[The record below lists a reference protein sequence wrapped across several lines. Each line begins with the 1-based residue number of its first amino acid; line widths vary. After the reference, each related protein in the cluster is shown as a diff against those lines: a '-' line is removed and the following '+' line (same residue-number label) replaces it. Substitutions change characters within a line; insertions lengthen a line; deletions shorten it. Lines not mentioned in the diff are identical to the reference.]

1 MVQSSAATQEM
12 PPDIENARLYQIERK
27 RAVQLAV
34 VNQVARQSVSIL
46 DLDQLLQ
53 EAVTAIQQS
62 FDYYHAGLFLLDEIV
77 GELEM
82 RAIAGA
88 FADTA
93 PPDHRLALGEGIAG
107 WVAQT
112 GKTLLANDVSQEP
125 HYVPGILK
133 ETLTQAEL
141 CVPLKLA
148 GQVIGVLDIQS
159 TQLNAFDETDLQAM
173 ETLAEQ
179 MTIAI
184 ENARLFR
191 ETKHRF
197 EETMA
202 LYQTSL
208 DITAQ
213 LEMPELLK
221 SIVER
226 AVTLLRAE
234 AGGIYLH
241 EPERGHL
248 RWAVSYGYTEKY
260 VGITLKPGE
269 GMAGKVFQTGEPL
282 IVDDYR
288 NWEGRASV
296 YEADRP
302 FTAVLEVPL
311 KWQDRIIGVLAIN
324 AYRQNRTFN
333 QADLWLATLFANQAA
348 VAIEN
353 AHIYE
358 EERRRVTQLELIGG
372 VIQKIASILNL
383 DELLH
388 QVAHLI
394 GDTFQYYYTSILL
407 VEADTDELL
416 LKAVA
421 GPFFETLL
429 DRLRL
434 KIGQDGITGWVAQ
447 TGEPLLVNDVSREP
461 RHYSLE
467 EVKDTR
473 SELAV
478 PIKLKGEIIGVLD
491 VQSVELDAFS
501 QDDIFILQ
509 TLADQLA
516 VAIENARLYEEVH
529 AHSRYLETLQRI
541 NATLR
546 STLPLNQVLET
557 IARGAGETLNYVGSL
572 ITIPDATGERLILG
586 AVWGSR
592 FLDAAAKLTGL
603 EMASFSLPLKVKE
616 NPIAQAYLSRKLQ
629 SWSQA
634 PERIVVGVEPAISP
648 KLAPVIERAMGA
660 RLAACVP
667 LLVGE
672 KVMGVLVV
680 FSPQGQLLE
689 EERAMLLGLAD
700 QAGLAIENARLYQ
713 ETVRRLEEAETLSSV
728 TTALTHSLDLDQVL
742 QSIVDS
748 ATRLIPASTSGVI
761 HLADEA
767 TGKLIPRATSLEAR
781 IQENMGMPIGK
792 GIAGLVMQEK
802 RLINVPNVEKD
813 PRFIQLDTGT
823 PKKSLLTAPLLIE
836 RECIGTLSLNSDQAG
851 AFNADDERLLT
862 TLAAQ
867 AAIAVRNA
875 RLYQE
880 VHRRVEELIFLNRV
894 GRTVT
899 SSLDLEQILTTV
911 LEETAQ
917 VLRTEA
923 GSILLLDEESSELVF
938 EAAVGPRSS
947 EEMKGLRS
955 PLGQGIAGWVARE
968 GQRLLVPDVREDPR
982 FYPGIDKTTGF
993 VTRSVLAVPLKVKG
1007 KVIGVIE
1014 AVNKTE
1020 GNFSQADVAL
1030 LASMAQWAAI
1040 AIENAQLFA
1049 ETRQRVEEMAAL
1061 HDTSLDITARLEMPE
1076 LLKSI
1081 VERAVGLLRAD
1092 TGGVYLYDQE
1102 QEALKLAIGYDH
1114 TEKYVGATLKPGEGM
1129 AGRVFQTGEP
1139 LIVDDYRAWVGKA
1152 AVFEADQPFTA
1163 ALEVPLKWQ
1172 ERIIGVLAIDV
1183 DARRRTFS
1191 QDDVWLATLFANHA
1205 AIAIENAR
1213 LYEEL
1218 QHRMEELK
1226 RTQAQLIQSAKLAA
1240 IGELAAGVAH
1250 EINNPLTS
1258 IVGFTRLLLQRVAD
1272 DDLMKEDLQIID
1284 REAAR
1289 TKAIVRALLDFAR
1302 QREPRL
1308 ESADVNE
1315 IVRTTMTL
1323 VRHQAKGARVTIKE
1337 NYDENLPLVSLDAD
1351 QIKQVF
1357 LNMMTNAIQA
1367 MPGGGEL
1374 KVVTAYRPQARSSDG
1389 STGSPQRLVKGLDN
1403 ADCVAVEF
1411 HDTGMGISTE
1421 NLPRIFDPFFTT
1433 KEVGQGTGLGLSIS
1447 QGIVERHGGK
1457 IEVKSKV
1464 GRGSIFTVLLPVTQG
1479 QREG

>member
-1 MVQSSAATQEM
+1 MCYNNNMNRSKAILENLSLASQAVTASLELDQMLAEIVSLAGEVAASDYANVVLVDTQGRLGRSVDL
-12 PPDIENARLYQIERK
+12 PDVPTIDHLTFRSEGFTHWIVRSRQAVVVDNIDEDDTVSPRPSNGAPCTANPLVVKAGVKSFLGLPLVAKDRLLGVLFLHSLHPNNFCGQLPLLTPFANQAAMAIENARLYQIEQK
-27 RAVQLAV
+27 RSVQLAV
-34 VNQVARQSVSIL
+34 VNRVARQAASIL
-46 DLDQLLQ
+46 DLDHLLQ
-53 EAVTAIQQS
+53 EVVTAIQQS
-62 FDYYHAGLFLLDEIV
+62 FNYYHLGLFLLDEIV
-77 GELEM
+77 GELEL
-82 RAIAGA
+82 RAIAGG
-88 FADTA
+88 FVDVV
-93 PPDHRLALGEGIAG
+93 PPDHHLALGEGIAG

-112 GKTLLANDVSQEP
+112 GKPLLANDVSQEP
-125 HYVPGILK
+125 HYVLGILK
-133 ETLTQAEL
+133 KALTKAEL

-159 TQLNAFDETDLQAM
+159 TQLNAFDETDLLAM
-173 ETLAEQ
+173 ETMADQ
-179 MTIAI
+179 ITTAI

-191 ETKHRF
+191 ETKRRF

-226 AVTLLRAE
+226 AVTLLRAK
-234 AGGIYLH
+234 AGGIYMYN
-241 EPERGHL
+241 PERGHL
-248 RWAVSYGYTEKY
+248 RWTVSYSYTEKY
-260 VGITLKPGE
+260 VGVTLKPGE

-288 NWEGRASV
+288 TWEGRAPV
-296 YEADRP
+296 YEADQP

-311 KWQDRIIGVLAIN
+311 KWQDRIIGVLSIN
-324 AYRQNRTFN
+324 ADAQQRTFN
-333 QADLWLATLFANQAA
+333 QDDLWLATLFANQAA
-348 VAIEN
+348 MAIEN
-353 AHIYE
+353 ARIYE
-358 EERRRVTQLELIGG
+358 EERKRASQLKLIGE
-372 VIQKIASILNL
+372 VIQKMASILDL
-383 DELLH
+383 GELLH
-388 QVAHLI
+388 QVVHLI
-394 GDTFQYYYTSILL
+394 GDTFRYYYTNILL
-407 VEADTDELL
+407 VEANTNELP
-416 LKAVA
+416 LKAAA
-421 GPFFETLL
+421 GPFVETLV

-434 KIGQDGITGWVAQ
+434 KIGREGVTGWVAHS
-447 TGEPLLVNDVSREP
+447 GEPLLVNDVSREP
-461 RHYSLE
+461 RYYPAEAS
-467 EVKDTR
+467 KDTR

-478 PIKLKGEIIGVLD
+478 PIKLKGETIGVLD

-501 QDDIFILQ
+501 QDDVFILQ

-516 VAIENARLYEEVH
+516 VAIE
-529 AHSRYLETLQRI
+529 S
-541 NATLR
+541 
-546 STLPLNQVLET
+546 
-557 IARGAGETLNYVGSL
+557 
-572 ITIPDATGERLILG
+572 
-586 AVWGSR
+586 
-592 FLDAAAKLTGL
+592 
-603 EMASFSLPLKVKE
+603 
-616 NPIAQAYLSRKLQ
+616 
-629 SWSQA
+629 
-634 PERIVVGVEPAISP
+634 
-648 KLAPVIERAMGA
+648 
-660 RLAACVP
+660 
-667 LLVGE
+667 
-672 KVMGVLVV
+672 
-680 FSPQGQLLE
+680 
-689 EERAMLLGLAD
+689 
-700 QAGLAIENARLYQ
+700 ARLYQ
-713 ETVRRLEEAETLSSV
+713 ETIRRLEEAETLSAT
-728 TTALTHSLDLDQVL
+728 TTALTRSLDLDQVL

-767 TGKLIPRATSLEAR
+767 TGKLIPRATSLEAKV
-781 IQENMGMPIGK
+781 QENMGMPIGK

-836 RECIGTLSLNSDQAG
+836 RECIGTLSLNSDRVG
-851 AFNADDERLLT
+851 AFSADDEQLLT

-880 VHRRVEELIFLNRV
+880 VQRRVEELIFLNRV
-894 GRTVT
+894 GRAVT

-911 LEETAQ
+911 LGETARM
-917 VLRTEA
+917 LRTEA
-923 GSILLLDEESSELVF
+923 GSILLLDEESGELVF

-947 EEMKGLRS
+947 EEMKSLRS

-968 GQRLLVPDVREDPR
+968 GQRLLAPDVREDPR
-982 FYPGIDKTTGF
+982 FYPGIDEATGF

-1014 AVNKTE
+1014 ALNKTE
-1020 GNFSQADVAL
+1020 GNFTQADVAL
-1030 LASMAQWAAI
+1030 SSSMAQWAAI

-1049 ETRQRVEEMAAL
+1049 ETRQRFEEMAAL

-1092 TGGVYLYDQE
+1092 AGGVYLYDQE
-1102 QEALKLAIGYDH
+1102 QGALRLAIGYDY
-1114 TEKYVGATLKPGEGM
+1114 TEKYVGVTLKPGEGM

-1139 LIVDDYRAWVGKA
+1139 LIVDNYRAWEGRV
-1152 AVFEADQPFTA
+1152 AVFEANQPFTA
-1163 ALEVPLKWQ
+1163 ALEIPLKWQ
-1172 ERIIGVLAIDV
+1172 GRIIGVLAIDV
-1183 DARRRTFS
+1183 DARRRTFN

-1205 AIAIENAR
+1205 ATAIENAR

-1258 IVGFTRLLLQRVAD
+1258 IVGFTRLLLQRVD
-1272 DDLMKEDLQIID
+1272 NDDLIREDLQIID

-1337 NYDENLPLVSLDAD
+1337 SYAENLPLVSLDAD

-1367 MPGGGEL
+1367 MPKGGEL
-1374 KVVTAYRPQARSSDG
+1374 KVMTAYRPQARSPDG
-1389 STGSPQRLVKGLDN
+1389 LTASPQRLFEGMDS
-1403 ADCVAVEF
+1403 ADYVVVEF
-1411 HDTGMGISTE
+1411 HDTGTGISAE
-1421 NLPRIFDPFFTT
+1421 NLSRIFDPFFTT

-1457 IEVKSKV
+1457 IKVESKV
-1464 GRGSIFTVLLPVTQG
+1464 GRGSIFTVMLPVIQG
-1479 QREG
+1479 QRAMS

>member
-1 MVQSSAATQEM
+1 MCYNNNMNRSKAILENLSQASQAITASLELDQMLAEIVSLAGEVAASDYANVVLVDTQGRLGRSVDLPDVPTIDQPTIRTEGFTHWIVRSRQAVVVDNIDVDGTVSPRPSSEAPCTANPLVVKAGVKSFLGLPLVAKDRLLGVLFLHSLRPNNFCGQLPLLTPFANQAAM
-12 PPDIENARLYQIERK
+12 AIENARLYQIEQK
-27 RAVQLAV
+27 RSVQLAV
-34 VNQVARQSVSIL
+34 VNQVARQTASIL

-53 EAVTAIQQS
+53 EVVTAIQQS
-62 FDYYHAGLFLLDEIV
+62 FNYYHLGLFLLDEIV
-77 GELEM
+77 GELEL
-82 RAIAGA
+82 RAIAGG
-88 FADTA
+88 FVDVV
-93 PPDHRLALGEGIAG
+93 PPDHHLALGEGIAG

-112 GKTLLANDVSQEP
+112 GKPFLANDVSQEP
-125 HYVPGILK
+125 RYVLGFLEEPLAK
-133 ETLTQAEL
+133 AEL

-159 TQLNAFDETDLQAM
+159 TQLNAFDETDLLAM
-173 ETLAEQ
+173 ETMADQ
-179 MTIAI
+179 IAIAI
-184 ENARLFR
+184 ENALLFR

-226 AVTLLRAE
+226 AITLLRAE
-234 AGGIYLH
+234 AGGIYMYN
-241 EPERGHL
+241 PERGYL

-260 VGITLKPGE
+260 VGVTLKPGE

-288 NWEGRASV
+288 TWEGRAPA
-296 YEADRP
+296 YEADQP
-302 FTAVLEVPL
+302 FTAVLGVPL
-311 KWQDRIIGVLAIN
+311 KWQDRIIGVLSIN
-324 AYRQNRTFN
+324 ANAQQRTFN
-333 QADLWLATLFANQAA
+333 QNDLWLATLFANQAA
-348 VAIEN
+348 LAIEN
-353 AHIYE
+353 ARIYE
-358 EERRRVTQLELIGG
+358 KERKRLAQLELIGG

-383 DELLH
+383 DELLY

-407 VEADTDELL
+407 VEANTGELL

-434 KIGQDGITGWVAQ
+434 KIGQEGITGWVAH

-461 RHYSLE
+461 RYYSPIE
-467 EVKDTR
+467 ESKYTR

-501 QDDIFILQ
+501 QDDVFILQ

-516 VAIENARLYEEVH
+516 VAIE
-529 AHSRYLETLQRI
+529 S
-541 NATLR
+541 
-546 STLPLNQVLET
+546 
-557 IARGAGETLNYVGSL
+557 
-572 ITIPDATGERLILG
+572 
-586 AVWGSR
+586 
-592 FLDAAAKLTGL
+592 
-603 EMASFSLPLKVKE
+603 
-616 NPIAQAYLSRKLQ
+616 
-629 SWSQA
+629 
-634 PERIVVGVEPAISP
+634 
-648 KLAPVIERAMGA
+648 
-660 RLAACVP
+660 
-667 LLVGE
+667 
-672 KVMGVLVV
+672 
-680 FSPQGQLLE
+680 
-689 EERAMLLGLAD
+689 
-700 QAGLAIENARLYQ
+700 ARLYQ
-713 ETVRRLEEAETLSSV
+713 ETVRQLEEAETLSAM
-728 TTALTHSLDLDQVL
+728 TTALTRSLDLDQVL

-767 TGKLIPRATSLEAR
+767 TGKLIPRATSLEAK

-836 RECIGTLSLNSDQAG
+836 RECIGTLSLNSDQVG
-851 AFNADDERLLT
+851 AFSADDERLLT

-894 GRTVT
+894 GRAVT

-911 LEETAQ
+911 LEETAR

-938 EAAVGPRSS
+938 EAAVGPRPS

-982 FYPGIDKTTGF
+982 FYPGIDEATGF

-1020 GNFSQADVAL
+1020 GNFTQADVAL

-1049 ETRQRVEEMAAL
+1049 ETRQRFEEMAAL

-1092 TGGVYLYDQE
+1092 TGGVYLYDHE
-1102 QEALKLAIGYDH
+1102 QKALRLAIGYDY

-1129 AGRVFQTGEP
+1129 AGKVFQSGEP
-1139 LIVDDYRAWVGKA
+1139 MMVDDYRTWGGRA
-1152 AVFEADQPFTA
+1152 AVFEADQPFSA
-1163 ALEVPLKWQ
+1163 ALQVPLKWQ
-1172 ERIIGVLAIDV
+1172 ERTLGVLAID
-1183 DARRRTFS
+1183 ANAERRTFK
-1191 QDDVWLATLFANHA
+1191 QDDVWLATLFANQA
-1205 AIAIENAR
+1205 VIAIENAR

-1218 QHRMEELK
+1218 QNRIEELK

-1258 IVGFTRLLLQRVAD
+1258 IVGFTRLLLQRVD
-1272 DDLMKEDLQIID
+1272 EDDLMKEDLQIID

-1323 VRHQAKGARVTIKE
+1323 VRHQAKGARVTVKE
-1337 NYDENLPLVSLDAD
+1337 CYDENLPPVSLDAD

-1367 MPGGGEL
+1367 MPKGGEL
-1374 KVVTAYRPQARSSDG
+1374 KVVTAYRPQARSPDG
-1389 STGSPQRLVKGLDN
+1389 STGSPQRLFEGMDS
-1403 ADCVAVEF
+1403 ADYVVVEF
-1411 HDTGMGISTE
+1411 HDTGTGISAE
-1421 NLPRIFDPFFTT
+1421 NLLRIFDPFFTT

-1457 IEVKSKV
+1457 IKVESEV
-1464 GRGSIFTVLLPVTQG
+1464 GRGSIFTVMLPVTQG
-1479 QREG
+1479 QRAVP